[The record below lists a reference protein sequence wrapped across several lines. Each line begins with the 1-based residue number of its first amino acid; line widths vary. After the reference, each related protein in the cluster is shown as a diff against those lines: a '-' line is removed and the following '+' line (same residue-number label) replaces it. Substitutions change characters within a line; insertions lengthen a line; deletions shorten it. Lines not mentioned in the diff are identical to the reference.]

1 MVSPVSFLKST
12 KRCLLC
18 MRGSQGARLLFFL
31 VVSVSLVLAFLPT
44 VFVGVAALT
53 QTRFSSV
60 AFSVSP
66 QPSFQD
72 LLSSPPHCLSFSSP
86 AVVSSPSS
94 LSPQREAEHFV
105 ARLPRASVLRGTP
118 FAFLSSL
125 SSFSSFRGSRLQS
138 PKPCSARKSSPR
150 SALTPSSVS
159 PSSSAS
165 RCSSLSARH
174 AAPRK
179 SSLAALVSEE
189 ALAPEGKQRK
199 TGASFPGTPSVAAF
213 HILIAPVAL
222 SASDRAETRKTPKGK
237 PQRREGEQGE
247 GERAE
252 KEQGEKEQGE
262 GEQREGE
269 QREGEQREGEQR
281 EGEQD
286 LSAAHRVREGL
297 QALLWES
304 KIQGELTFD
313 VFPSEEAAEA
323 FLATL
328 PSFVCSSGEEET
340 GGEAAESSHAEAFL
354 RRRSQHE
361 EEDHMQLSDRL
372 CSFRRQRPA
381 NSLPAATVSPSPS
394 LSPPSVPASRA
405 SAPSDEVQR
414 WLLPSPVRVYIHS
427 SSRGLAATRVMSDFS
442 ELSVL
447 ADFVAP
453 RMSRREAYGVALK
466 MLERGLREASAGSAD
481 TANVLLENSRR
492 TLPLRSGVLISDI
505 FRKQAEIL
513 LRGRK
518 GHEAVN
524 AAIHAVEAAPEYAEA
539 WGALGDAYRS
549 LHRFWEARS
558 VYEIASFLSPLG
570 SKKFSLLLRALN
582 RVVAGAESDPEVL
595 QANLPTAESATL
607 KMPTGL
613 AVGANDPALGG
624 CFVAYVAEDSRAEK
638 AGIRPGMQI
647 VAVGNKVL
655 LGKPLEACLEA
666 LTFPT
671 RPSRAAP
678 VPSLQFLFF
687 RGCVTDLFGADAFE
701 LLRKS
706 GRLAEIFAGVADS
719 EDLLRKKMQPDSAEA
734 NFAFAEPHLGAL
746 RVDRAYGRNADFDDF
761 LRRKHLM

>member
-1 MVSPVSFLKST
+1 MVSPVSFLKT
-12 KRCLLC
+12 PRGCLLC

-31 VVSVSLVLAFLPT
+31 VVSVSLVLAFLPR
-44 VFVGVAALT
+44 VFVRVAAVT
-53 QTRFSSV
+53 QTRYSSLAFSSL
-60 AFSVSP
+60 P

-72 LLSSPPHCLSFSSP
+72 RLSSPPHCLSFSSP
-86 AVVSSPSS
+86 AFASSPSS
-94 LSPQREAEHFV
+94 LSPQRGGEHFV
-105 ARLPRASVLRGTP
+105 ARLPRTSLFGGVP

-125 SSFSSFRGSRLQS
+125 PSSPSFRSSS
-138 PKPCSARKSSPR
+138 PHYPDACSVRKSSPG
-150 SALTPSSVS
+150 SSLTLSYLS

-165 RCSSLSARH
+165 RSHLLCYSLSSASRCSSSRGSSLSARH
-174 AAPRK
+174 AAPRG
-179 SSLAALVSEE
+179 SSLAALVDEE
-189 ALAPEGKQRK
+189 ALAPEGKKRK
-199 TGASFPGTPSVAAF
+199 KGVSSLGPPSGAAF

-222 SASDRAETRKTPKGK
+222 SASDQVETRETQGCK
-237 PQRREGEQGE
+237 PRRREAGEREEREQGE
-247 GERAE
+247 G
-252 KEQGEKEQGE
+252 K
-262 GEQREGE
+262 
-269 QREGEQREGEQR
+269 
-281 EGEQD
+281 QD

-328 PSFVCSSGEEET
+328 PFCSSGEDET
-340 GGEAAESSHAEAFL
+340 GGEAAEHCRAEDVL
-354 RRRSQHE
+354 RRSHPE
-361 EEDHMQLSDRL
+361 EKQMRLSDRL
-372 CSFRRQRPA
+372 CTFRHHGPA
-381 NSLPAATVSPSPS
+381 NALPSATLSPSSSRSPS
-394 LSPPSVPASRA
+394 FSAPRA
-405 SAPSDEVQR
+405 SSPSGEVQR

-427 SSRGLAATRVMSDFS
+427 SSRGLAATHVLSDFS

-453 RMSRREAYGVALK
+453 RESRREAYGVAFK
-466 MLERGLREASAGSAD
+466 MLERGLREAWAGSAD
-481 TANVLLENSRR
+481 TANVLLESSRR
-492 TLPLRSGVLISDI
+492 TLPLRTGILVSDI

-558 VYEIASFLSPLG
+558 VYEIASSLSPLG
-570 SKKFSLLLRALN
+570 SKKFSLLRLALDRA
-582 RVVAGAESDPEVL
+582 VAGAESDPEVL

-678 VPSLQFLFF
+678 VPSLRFLFF
-687 RGCVTDLFGADAFE
+687 RGCVTDLFGARAFE
-701 LLRKS
+701 LLRRS
-706 GRLAEIFAGVADS
+706 GRLGEIFAGVADS
-719 EDLLRKKMQPDSAEA
+719 EDLLRKKMQRDSAEA